1 MENRVQI
8 LYVFIKIKQNVINK
22 NNMSYITTGGGGM
35 GNQLKKFISA
45 LRLNPN
51 SKSHMSYYAN
61 IFKDKSLCVLDS
73 KTQYTGL
80 NTWRIIVL
88 PSDTDIPDNFC
99 KYTTPDKGFH
109 NCDVN
114 GRNIDHEYLRIPI
127 SFRKKIIN
135 LIETRLQFSDLVN
148 DKVNDFT
155 NKYGSY
161 SSVHIRSFKADNFPN
176 DKSSRY
182 AQQRHENWVN
192 VGRQSCINYINDLKD
207 TNILIS
213 SDSQSECDYIKS
225 QCKNKHFIQ
234 YISDHSH
241 RSHENDFI
249 DMVLLSKG
257 NHMIL
262 STISTYSEVAW
273 YLSGCNENIHLC

>member
-1 MENRVQI
+1 
-8 LYVFIKIKQNVINK
+8 
-22 NNMSYITTGGGGM
+22 MSYVTSGGGGM

-45 LRLNPN
+45 LRLNTD
-51 SKSHMSYYAN
+51 SKGHLSYFN
-61 IFKDKSLCVLDS
+61 NVFKDQTLCKLDS
-73 KTQYTGL
+73 SKQYTSL

-88 PSDTDIPDNFC
+88 PTDVDIPNNFC
-99 KYTTPDKGFH
+99 KYTNVDKGFH
-109 NCDVN
+109 NCDEN
-114 GRNIDHEYLRIPI
+114 GRNVDHEYLRIPV

-135 LIETRLQFSDLVN
+135 LVQTRLQFSELVN

-155 NKYGSY
+155 NKHGSY

-182 AQQRHENWVN
+182 AQQRHENWIN
-192 VGRQSCINYINDLKD
+192 NGRQSCVNYINDLKD

-213 SDSQSECDYIKS
+213 SDSQSECDYVKS

-234 YISDHSH
+234 YISEHSH